1 MKNDSINK
9 GHKEK
14 KESTLLGY
22 NLSKA
27 QISKQERER
36 KRERIRVN
44 YILTDTYYSNNKEI
58 NNEKN

>member
-1 MKNDSINK
+1 MISDVEIR

-27 QISKQERER
+27 QMSKQERER

-44 YILTDTYYSNNKEI
+44 YILTDTYYSNTKET
-58 NNEKN
+58 K